1 MPSNTG
7 RLSTKF
13 DGFWITKKPSPL
25 IAMKVPIDDVWMSP
39 CTVLVARELATTLPA
54 NCLDG
59 RSSGIRSTKLVSM
72 RLKAVVCELAILPE
86 TFSSANACARMP
98 VTAVV
103 RAPKIPMTSS
113 PTAFRAAVRKARDK
127 FRPHHRNGCRKPR
140 ARQNVRNISGL
151 EEPALDA
158 SAQICLLAAT
168 IAVCEPAH
176 YGFTPARLA

>member
-7 RLSTKF
+7 RLSAKL

-25 IAMKVPIDDVWMSP
+25 IAMKVPIEEVWMLP
-39 CTVLVARELATTLPA
+39 CTVLVERELATTLPA
-54 NCLDG
+54 SCLDG

-86 TFSSANACARMP
+86 TFSSANDCARIP

-103 RAPKIPMTSS
+103 RAPKIPITSS

-127 FRPHHRNGCRKPR
+127 FRPHHRDCPS
-140 ARQNVRNISGL
+140 Q
-151 EEPALDA
+151 
-158 SAQICLLAAT
+158 AACQT
-168 IAVCEPAH
+168 EYAEH
-176 YGFTPARLA
+176 Q

>member
-7 RLSTKF
+7 RLSAKL

-25 IAMKVPIDDVWMSP
+25 IAMKVPMEEVWMLP
-39 CTVLVARELATTLPA
+39 CTVLVERELSTTLPA
-54 NCLDG
+54 ICLDG

-86 TFSSANACARMP
+86 TFSSANDCARIP

-127 FRPHHRNGCRKPR
+127 FRPHHRNGRRKPR
-140 ARQNVRNISGL
+140 ARENLWNINDL
-151 EEPALDA
+151 EAPAAGA
-158 SAQICLLAAT
+158 SAHICLPAAT
-168 IAVCEPAH
+168 IAACGSAPVRIYA
-176 YGFTPARLA
+176 GA